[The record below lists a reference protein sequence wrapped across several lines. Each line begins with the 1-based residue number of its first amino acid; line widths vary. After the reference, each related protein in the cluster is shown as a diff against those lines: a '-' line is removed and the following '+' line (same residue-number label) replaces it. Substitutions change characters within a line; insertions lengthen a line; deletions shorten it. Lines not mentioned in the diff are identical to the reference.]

1 MKNLRVIVVA
11 VLVTVLGVNIATA
24 RHHGEGGERDFHTRD
39 GLMHLIGAQ
48 RGILR
53 DIAKEGSA
61 EDVGEFIRAANAL
74 SALLAMIPSTFEKNS
89 MPDISRA
96 KPEIWSNWDDFVTV
110 ANTQSIV
117 AAGIATTA
125 MTEGLEAAKVRVDDL
140 DCGSCHT
147 PYRKE

>member
-1 MKNLRVIVVA
+1 MKSLKVIVVA
-11 VLVTVLGVNIATA
+11 VLVCVLGINIATA
-24 RHHGEGGERDFHTRD
+24 RHHGEGGMRDFLTRD

-61 EDVGEFIRAANAL
+61 EDAAEFIRAANAL
-74 SALLAMIPSTFEKNS
+74 SAMLAMIPSTFEKNS

-96 KPEIWSNWDDFVTV
+96 NSEIGSDWDNFVAT
-110 ANTQSIV
+110 ANAQSIV
-117 AAGIATTA
+117 AASIATTA
-125 MTEGLEAAKVRVDDL
+125 MTQGLEAAKPMVDEL

-147 PYRKE
+147 PYRAE